1 MRKSNTPVP
10 PRIPA
15 ARAAAP
21 AFMGQQ
27 GGNQHN
33 WKSEKEENPQVFWVS
48 GRAGPEECYFW
59 TWITI
64 SWLVWV
70 SVGGGARLIKADDL
84 AQASSCGIKDHDKQ
98 LLRQI
103 REPSK
108 GTHGCSCRRSG
119 ARSPQDTALGHE
131 CRIPGTPGTFS
142 HLSLHGWAEVDSKV
156 FPTPWSPWCPQC
168 SDTSHCVPQV
178 ALLEFASPSSSEQ
191 NSDAAFT
198 KSNPRDPRKTLK
210 HWEILNIPALL
221 EVMQSPPL
229 HQAGPHGAGQAASNQ
244 VHTWTHR
251 GCPAAVN
258 DVLPPAT
265 EKWIIWIHT
274 PCTTQPAAGEVSPG
288 NKDIPAWN
296 FTAIYFL
303 MFLASAGASA
313 VDHCQEWDARLGKL

>member
-98 LLRQI
+98 LLRQS

-131 CRIPGTPGTFS
+131 CRIPGTPGTFPISLCTDEQRWTQRFSPHRGARGVLSAVTLLTVS
-142 HLSLHGWAEVDSKV
+142 HKWHFWNLHLLLPLS
-156 FPTPWSPWCPQC
+156 
-168 SDTSHCVPQV
+168 
-178 ALLEFASPSSSEQ
+178 
-191 NSDAAFT
+191 
-198 KSNPRDPRKTLK
+198 KTLMQLLQKVTPGIQEK
-210 HWEILNIPALL
+210 H
-221 EVMQSPPL
+221 
-229 HQAGPHGAGQAASNQ
+229 
-244 VHTWTHR
+244 
-251 GCPAAVN
+251 
-258 DVLPPAT
+258 
-265 EKWIIWIHT
+265 
-274 PCTTQPAAGEVSPG
+274 
-288 NKDIPAWN
+288 
-296 FTAIYFL
+296 
-303 MFLASAGASA
+303 
-313 VDHCQEWDARLGKL
+313 